1 MRNSPR
7 HQALVKAGAVAF
19 GHRLAPWA
27 RAFAVAILAI
37 GVCAST
43 PEPDSVDVDADA
55 DTTDLTSTITL
66 PGPGEREV
74 LPAVAHP
81 FGPGEK
87 LKFSVKYGFI
97 SAGTAWLEVPEMT
110 EVDGEQAFALV
121 ARAESNAV
129 ISRIYKVR
137 NRIQSTW
144 DANGHYS
151 LRYEEKRREGGHKTD
166 NAIVFDH
173 DRREAVYGD
182 GRVFPIPPG
191 VQDALSSF
199 YFTRFQPLPL
209 GGSIV
214 FDYHASRKSQPMEV
228 KVLGRERVKTPAGTF
243 NCIAIEPVLKAGGI
257 FRNKGRLVIWITDDE
272 RRMPV
277 RMRSAVAIGSISVV
291 LQEYKLGG

>member
-1 MRNSPR
+1 MSNPLR
-7 HQALVKAGAVAF
+7 QTLVKAATAATWN
-19 GHRLAPWA
+19 RALAPWA
-27 RAFAVAILAI
+27 GTLAAAVLAI

-43 PEPDSVDVDADA
+43 PESDSVAVEADA
-55 DTTDLTSTITL
+55 DTSDLTSTISL

-81 FGPGEK
+81 FHPGEK
-87 LKFSVKYGFI
+87 LKFSVKYGFL
-97 SAGTAWLEVPEMT
+97 SAGTAYLEVPELT
-110 EVDGEQAFALV
+110 EVNGEPAFSLV

-137 NRIQSTW
+137 NRIQSLW
-144 DANGHYS
+144 DADGHYS

-173 DRREAVYGD
+173 DRREARYND

-199 YFTRFQPLPL
+199 YFTRFQSLPL

-243 NCIAIEPVLKAGGI
+243 DCIAIEPVLKAGGI